1 MKGFNGI
8 FMKQERKILNHLL
21 VNVFNKILRIE
32 EKMIREESD
41 LELTVTEMH
50 TIDAIGLD
58 KERNM
63 TEIADI
69 LSITVGTLTSSINRL
84 LNKGY
89 VTRLRD
95 EGDRRVVRIML
106 SEKGVAAYRI
116 HEAYHEK
123 MIGHILDEITDE
135 EAKLLGST
143 LVKIS
148 EFFKV
153 EYKVED

>member
-1 MKGFNGI
+1 MKGFNGVY
-8 FMKQERKILNHLL
+8 MKQERKILNHLL

-32 EKMIREESD
+32 EKMIRQETH

-50 TIDAIGLD
+50 TIEAIGID

-69 LSITVGTLTSSINRL
+69 LNITVGTLTSSINRL
-84 LNKGY
+84 LKKGY
-89 VTRLRD
+89 VARLRD
-95 EGDRRVVRIML
+95 EGDRRVVRIAL

-116 HEAYHEK
+116 HEAYDEK
-123 MIGHILDEITDE
+123 MIGYILDGMRDE
-135 EAKLLGST
+135 EARLLGST

-148 EFFKV
+148 EFFRV